1 MIGFTKTTE
10 VDVDKYEEHLGA
22 KRVIYFNKSKAE
34 PIIANLR
41 SNQYTNSKLAIRTM
55 QADSSYKYLGL
66 DRQVIRNYLVEFCAC
81 PSYIFNKKGE
91 GLTLDAGRVLKP
103 LLAQGKAQEFLT
115 AYIRYKSLV
124 SKLGSIENMLYRT
137 KNPIENDNG
146 DTIVEMGFNFEQR
159 TNLRYYYNNEDI
171 IGLPKEFNECVTV
184 PEGYILAWG
193 DFEQSDFR
201 IAYNLFI
208 RNDENAKIM
217 DACSDKY
224 EGIARIVAKAFNED
238 FDLTKFKQQR
248 NIMKENILATF
259 YGARS
264 GKTPESDAFIK
275 RFAKYLDTCP
285 RYKEFYA
292 RLERRYNLG
301 LPIQVESYFGHM
313 ESCSVQ
319 QDKVDAINYALNSPI
334 QSCSSEIV
342 ILTVNKILEKF
353 YSLGYTKEDIR
364 LYYTRHDEPLFI
376 MKTNVLKDSWVF
388 EDCSEIHVD
397 NWTPLRLSFK
407 FGHSYTKKDETIQK
421 MFENYIKIDS
431 NKLTKIEPT
440 PAPEPYMPIS
450 DTKILAVDYS
460 KIENDNKTIIAFYDI
475 NDNKV
480 DYILADTLDDAEIFN
495 IIQSKLLE
503 SSKDLYD
510 LNCTG
515 CLVYNKGVKK
525 DFFENRVYF
534 KLNQEKQ
541 LEITKAFLLA
551 EYMAY
556 RYCDKYNIERTV
568 SEHLAPNAKFIKS
581 VTALNLIK

>member
-22 KRVIYFNKSKAE
+22 KRIVYFNKTKAE

-41 SNQYTNSKLAIRTM
+41 SNQYTNSKIAIRTM
-55 QADSSYKYLGL
+55 QADTSYKYLGL
-66 DRQVIRNYLVEFCAC
+66 DREVIRNYLVEFCGC
-81 PSYIFNKKGE
+81 PSYMFIKRGS
-91 GLTLDAGRVLKP
+91 LTLDAGRVLKP
-103 LLAQGKAQEFLT
+103 LLAQGKAEEFLT

-137 KNPIENDNG
+137 KNPIENSTG

-159 TNLRYYYNNEDI
+159 MNLRYYYNNEDI
-171 IGLPKEFNECVTV
+171 IGLPKEFNECVTA

-208 RNDENAKIM
+208 RNEENAKIM
-217 DACSDKY
+217 DMYSDKY
-224 EGIARIVAKAFNED
+224 EGMARIVAKAFNEK

-248 NIMKENILATF
+248 PIMKENILATF

-292 RLERRYNLG
+292 RLERRYSLG

-353 YSLGYTKEDIR
+353 YSLGYTTDDVR

-376 MKTNVLKDSWVF
+376 MKTDVLKDSWVF
-388 EDCSEIHVD
+388 ADCSEIHVD
-397 NWTPLRLSFK
+397 NWTPLRLSFE
-407 FGHSYTKKDETIQK
+407 FGYSYKKQDSTLQK
-421 MFENYIKIDS
+421 MFENYVKIDS

-440 PAPEPYMPIS
+440 TTSESYMPIT
-450 DTKILAVDYS
+450 DTKILSVDFA
-460 KIENDNKTIIAFYDI
+460 KIENDNKTVIAFYDI
-475 NDNKV
+475 NYYKV
-480 DYILADTLDDAEIFN
+480 DYVLADTLDDEELFT
-495 IIQSKLLE
+495 IIQNKLLE
-503 SSKDLYD
+503 SSNTLYE
-510 LNCTG
+510 LGCSG

-556 RYCDKYNIERTV
+556 RYCDKYDIDRPV
-568 SEHLAPNAKFIKS
+568 SEHIAPNAKFIKS
-581 VTALNLIK
+581 VTPLDLIK